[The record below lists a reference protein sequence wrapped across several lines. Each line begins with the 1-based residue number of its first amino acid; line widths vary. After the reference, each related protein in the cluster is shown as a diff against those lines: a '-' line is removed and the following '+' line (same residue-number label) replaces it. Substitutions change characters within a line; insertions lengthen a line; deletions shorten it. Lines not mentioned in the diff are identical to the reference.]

1 MRAQLPLVRAQLPL
15 ALVGLVGLVAGR
27 RFVGRPLLSALLW
40 PNTFAAH
47 GFFPAV
53 RAVSARLRPGDV
65 LIH

>member
-1 MRAQLPLVRAQLPL
+1 MGAQLPLVRVLLLL
-15 ALVGLVGLVAGR
+15 ALVGLVVLVAGR

-40 PNTFAAH
+40 PNIFAAH

-53 RAVSARLRPGDV
+53 TVSARLRPEDV